1 MASMIELI
9 KGGGVTSAKGFLAG
23 ATYAGL
29 KSSAPDAL
37 DIGILVS
44 ESPAAVAGTF
54 TTSKIVSPSVTV
66 SKKRVEGGSAR
77 AVVANSGC
85 ANCAVG
91 EQGFKDAE
99 EMTSLAANM
108 LGIAADEVLVAS
120 TGLIGAEMPMA
131 LVRQN
136 IGNIDVTAQGGPE
149 FARAI
154 MTTDS
159 RPKEVAVSVE
169 MPGGRVI
176 VGGVA
181 KGVGMIHPNMA
192 TMLCFMATDAKVQPE
207 FLQSILSEAVS
218 ASFNMIDVDGDMS
231 TNDTVL
237 VLANAAAGG
246 PEIGPDSKGVDA
258 FREAITY
265 VSTVLAKELA
275 RDGEGAQRLIEV
287 VVDGAK
293 DLSDAR
299 TAARSIASSLLV
311 KAMVHGRDPNWGRI
325 MMALGKSNIDFSEN
339 QVDLFISDIHMV
351 HEGVAFPYMKE
362 AVINAMSVPEVQ
374 IRVNVNNGDASATA
388 WGCDLTEEYVTF
400 NSAYST

>member
-1 MASMIELI
+1 MASMIEII

-44 ESPAAVAGTF
+44 ECPAVVAGTF

-66 SKKRVEGGSAR
+66 SKNRVARGSAR
-77 AVVANSGC
+77 AVVANSGN

-108 LGIAADEVLVAS
+108 LGLAADEVLVAS

-192 TMLCFMATDAKVQPE
+192 TMLCFMATDAKVQPAL
-207 FLQSILSEAVS
+207 LQSILSEAVS

-237 VLANAAAGG
+237 VLANGAAGG
-246 PEIGPDSKGVDA
+246 PEIGPDSEGADA

-299 TAARSIASSLLV
+299 TAARSIASSSLV

>member
-1 MASMIELI
+1 
-9 KGGGVTSAKGFLAG
+9 
-23 ATYAGL
+23 
-29 KSSAPDAL
+29 
-37 DIGILVS
+37 
-44 ESPAAVAGTF
+44 
-54 TTSKIVSPSVTV
+54 
-66 SKKRVEGGSAR
+66 
-77 AVVANSGC
+77 
-85 ANCAVG
+85 
-91 EQGFKDAE
+91 
-99 EMTSLAANM
+99 
-108 LGIAADEVLVAS
+108 
-120 TGLIGAEMPMA
+120 MA

-192 TMLCFMATDAKVQPE
+192 TMLCFMATDAKVQPAL
-207 FLQSILSEAVS
+207 LQSILSEAVS

-237 VLANAAAGG
+237 VLANGAAGG
-246 PEIGPDSKGVDA
+246 PEIGPDSEGADA

-299 TAARSIASSLLV
+299 TAARSIASSSLV
-311 KAMVHGRDPNWGRI
+311 KAMVHGGDPNWGRI